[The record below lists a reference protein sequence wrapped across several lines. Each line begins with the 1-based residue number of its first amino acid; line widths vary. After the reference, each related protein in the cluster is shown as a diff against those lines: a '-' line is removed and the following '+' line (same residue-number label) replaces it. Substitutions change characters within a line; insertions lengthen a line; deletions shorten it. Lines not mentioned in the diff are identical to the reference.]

1 MERQI
6 EQAEPWRALCQQ
18 AVVEKDVDKLIQLSK
33 EIDRLLTERENRQK
47 LPASNAAFS
56 LARTPLHEGQR

>member
-18 AVVEKDVDKLIQLSK
+18 AVVENDVDKLNQLTK
-33 EIDRLLTERENRQK
+33 EINRLLTEKDDRQEVV
-47 LPASNAAFS
+47 
-56 LARTPLHEGQR
+56 RC